1 MKYTKY
7 DENKKVYIISKNH
20 TSKRESKAEWK
31 EDICI
36 PTTELDTESIIRTI
50 KETGKGTK
58 IIRQHSFIVLH
69 DEKRYIVQFYFSSS
83 FEIVIIINDDMPKNV
98 CFYNTGRDIW
108 ESQYLITEEDIGTWE
123 KSKKQVAESF
133 KLIKQ

>member
-7 DENKKVYIISKNH
+7 DENKKVYIKRKNH

-69 DEKRYIVQFYFSSS
+69 VEKRYIVQFYFSSS

-98 CFYNTGRDIW
+98 CFYNTGRDI
-108 ESQYLITEEDIGTWE
+108 
-123 KSKKQVAESF
+123 
-133 KLIKQ
+133 